1 MVKAKKSDI
10 DLEKALSELDKLIS
24 EMERGG
30 LPLEK
35 SLEHFEK
42 GIALARQSQD
52 ILKAAEQKVQILL
65 NKNNE
70 VVLQPYEDDEESD

>member
-1 MVKAKKSDI
+1 VVKAKKSDI

-35 SLEHFEK
+35 SLEYFEK